1 MDEHPEQEI
10 EQKNSLDDKLS
21 SAILISVTRG
31 TQRNHWTYNDDDDD
45 DDVADEAADVDDA
58 DAKIPTTIFTQ
69 FISIKN

>member
-31 TQRNHWTYNDDDDD
+31 TQTNHWTYNDGDD

-58 DAKIPTTIFTQ
+58 DAEIPTTIFTQ

>member
-31 TQRNHWTYNDDDDD
+31 TQTNHWTYND

-58 DAKIPTTIFTQ
+58 DTEIPTTIFTQ

>member
-1 MDEHPEQEI
+1 MDEHAEQEI

-31 TQRNHWTYNDDDDD
+31 TQTNHWTYDDD

-58 DAKIPTTIFTQ
+58 DAEIPTTIFTQ